1 MSDIRK
7 YINLVEQGFMQRQ
20 MPQRTFGT
28 RGTEMPTITPT
39 PKQQEEIANCKR
51 FPTAEKYAAQYNK
64 YGNVQ
69 GQPPHMRRWAEEE
82 NEALMARWNHWKQ
95 VGMI

>member
-7 YINLVEQGFMQRQ
+7 YIDMVEGFMQPQMQRQ
-20 MPQRTFGT
+20 NFGQK
-28 RGTEMPTITPT
+28 GTEIPKIDPT
-39 PKQQEEIANCKR
+39 PKQQDEINNCKK

-69 GQPPHMRRWAEEE
+69 GQPPHIRRWAEEE

-95 VGMI
+95 MRMF